1 MLLKGVVTLYNRK
14 IVFLHD
20 DCRDVVQRLVKIQSR
35 QSKQKREDVKLL
47 ADGNAGEDEKNNA
60 DGTKK
65 SKKRRKMGNS
75 GLDDADLLEY
85 DMNLLLDRD
94 DPHRGKDEN
103 LDTMSNMSE
112 FNAAPSGS
120 KAVSGGEN
128 RFYLHDEEVLQWAKN
143 AGDSD
148 ADEAGSKRKSEKRLQ
163 LEKSRRA
170 KLDLDDDDMMFRLG
184 YGGIMEDDDLSGDEE
199 EKERKR
205 QRAFGMEEED
215 DQQNILAP
223 IPDEG
228 SEDEDQQGY
237 AAIPMDD
244 SEEERAFLE
253 PAFQSQKEQDRRE
266 ERLLL
271 DLRAANAPVR
281 PRQQRPKV
289 ARLANQRA
297 IIFDQQ
303 TRIENDEYKEWLKN
317 CDDIV
322 CERPKKEIPIDEM
335 DIHLMHD
342 EKALAA
348 HFRATAFQTGR
359 ESFFRKGDRWKK
371 FEAILYPDYK
381 SKVNFAPIPGDATL
395 VPPPE
400 VKQRRPDG
408 EYTTEDEEDGYNVP
422 PAWDD
427 EEEEHFLKYDARKR
441 AEKRAALVR
450 TPSSGGGVS
459 ASLRGTRGGSV
470 VRTPSSLADALEG
483 KELEFVDEHGQPQ
496 GNLHE
501 DTIHED
507 REMLGRTF
515 SQRSSEPLDK
525 SQPLKETE
533 EEPAGY
539 LDCSGRNRHER
550 IPRAAKNL
558 LVFLSANTAWND
570 DDANT
575 SEAAFDAVSSDDKEK
590 EKGKTSSSVDLTELC
605 ESNALTR
612 QAAARCFYNVLI
624 LQSEA
629 FVDADQE
636 TFVKNEDEE
645 NETSF
650 AFDDIPPI
658 VLRKGAR
665 YREGL
670 AASLA
675 T

>member
-47 ADGNAGEDEKNNA
+47 ADGNGEEDGKDDAE
-60 DGTKK
+60 GTKK

-75 GLDDADLLEY
+75 GLDDDDLLDY
-85 DMNLLLDRD
+85 DMNMLLDRD
-94 DPHRGKDEN
+94 DPRRGNDEN

-128 RFYLHDEEVLQWAKN
+128 RFYLRDEEVLQWAKN

-148 ADEAGSKRKSEKRLQ
+148 DDEAASKRKSDKRLQ

-184 YGGIMEDDDLSGDEE
+184 YGGLMDDDDLSGDEE
-199 EKERKR
+199 ARERKR

-215 DQQNILAP
+215 DEQNILAP

-228 SEDEDQQGY
+228 SEDEDHQGFV
-237 AAIPMDD
+237 AMPMDA
-244 SEEERAFLE
+244 SEEEKAFLE
-253 PAFQSQKEQDRRE
+253 PAFQSQKEQDQRE

-281 PRQQRPKV
+281 PRQKRPKV

-303 TRIENDEYKEWLKN
+303 TRIENDEYKQWLVN

-322 CERPKKEIPIDEM
+322 CDRPRKEIPIDEK
-335 DIHLMHD
+335 DIHLMND

-348 HFRATAFQTGR
+348 HFRATAFRTGR
-359 ESFFRKGDRWKK
+359 ESFFRKGNRWKK
-371 FEAILYPDYK
+371 FEAMLYPNYK

-400 VKQRRPDG
+400 VKRPDG
-408 EYTTEDEEDGYNVP
+408 EYTTEDEDNGYNVP
-422 PAWDD
+422 PAWDE
-427 EEEEHFLKYDARKR
+427 EEEEHFLKFDASKR

-459 ASLRGTRGGSV
+459 ASLRSTRGGSV

-483 KELEFVDEHGQPQ
+483 KELEFVDEHGQSH

-507 REMLGRTF
+507 REMLVRTF
-515 SQRSSEPLDK
+515 SQKSNEPLDR

-539 LDCSGRNRHER
+539 LDCSGRHRHER

-558 LVFLSANTAWND
+558 LVFLSTNTVWNQD
-570 DDANT
+570 DTNT
-575 SEAAFDAVSSDDKEK
+575 SEATFDAASTEGKEK
-590 EKGKTSSSVDLTELC
+590 EKASASIDLTELC

-629 FVDADQE
+629 FVDAKQE
-636 TFVKNEDEE
+636 HIVNDDEEE
-645 NETSF
+645 NEASF
-650 AFDDIPPI
+650 AFEDIPPV
-658 VLRKGAR
+658 VLCKGDR